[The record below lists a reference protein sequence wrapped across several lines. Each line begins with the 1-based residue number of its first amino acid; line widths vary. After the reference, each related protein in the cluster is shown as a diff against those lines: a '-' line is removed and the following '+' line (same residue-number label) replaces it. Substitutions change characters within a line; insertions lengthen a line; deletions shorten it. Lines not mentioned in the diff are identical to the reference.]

1 MGLITSGKHLPPNM
15 VVVAA
20 VAEGIKA
27 DAVEAMAVVDAGVL
41 GAVDAVEAADTK
53 EEDVVVVGGATPL
66 VASMILIYQTAT
78 ILPMN
83 YNKW

>member
-1 MGLITSGKHLPPNM
+1 M

-27 DAVEAMAVVDAGVL
+27 DAVEVMAVVDAGVL
-41 GAVDAVEAADTK
+41 GAVEAVEDADTK
-53 EEDVVVVGGATPL
+53 EEDVAVVGGAIPL
-66 VASMILIYQTAT
+66 AASTILIYQTAT
-78 ILPMN
+78 ILSTN